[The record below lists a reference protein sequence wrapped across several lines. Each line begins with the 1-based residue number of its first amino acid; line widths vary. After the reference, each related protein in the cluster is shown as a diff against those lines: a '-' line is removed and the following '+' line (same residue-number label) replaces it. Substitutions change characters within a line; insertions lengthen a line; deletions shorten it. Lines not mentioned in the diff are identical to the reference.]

1 MLTSLLTHALR
12 MGSNINKS
20 TSSENETISNFKFSK
35 NVELRK
41 KITITYSGMHCKR
54 LVNPPLHVVDKHL
67 IMMHLSISR
76 HQKN

>member
-41 KITITYSGMHCKR
+41 KKLLLLTVAC
-54 LVNPPLHVVDKHL
+54 NA
-67 IMMHLSISR
+67 
-76 HQKN
+76 